1 MCFDGGEKVS
11 SLCICAIH
19 SDFNKKNLSQIYFSK
34 IASSLTLFTG
44 RVLRVRIKS
53 NLNPN
58 SQDLISNSP
67 YHLPYNSCDVSSKNL
82 VLDQIII
89 PFLIMLLSFLSVW
102 YCIDIVRRNSVLNT
116 HGS

>member
-1 MCFDGGEKVS
+1 MQLSIVCFDGGEKVS

-53 NLNPN
+53 NLNP
-58 SQDLISNSP
+58 LTPKIS
-67 YHLPYNSCDVSSKNL
+67 L
-82 VLDQIII
+82 VI
-89 PFLIMLLSFLSVW
+89 LLTICHTILVVLVQRIW
-102 YCIDIVRRNSVLNT
+102 Y
-116 HGS
+116 